1 MSRHVTEVEVTVVVE
16 YDFHKGDTGKLS
28 GPPEKCYPAEP
39 AYVEITSVK
48 VLGVEVTLPQLDME
62 RIQQEIEDKITEQ
75 AAADEQ
81 DHWDNVRK
89 ERNLE
94 RAFDYELL
102 TTKEDHE

>member
-1 MSRHVTEVEVTVVVE
+1 MAWIE
-16 YDFHKGDTGKLS
+16 
-28 GPPEKCYPAEP
+28 
-39 AYVEITSVK
+39 
-48 VLGVEVTLPQLDME
+48 
-62 RIQQEIEDKITEQ
+62 QEIESKITEQ